1 VTSRRDGTPRAELL
15 LYLVAA
21 IAYIAA
27 GFLAQA
33 VFAWWSY
40 GAAWFVAVVWFVP
53 PLIRRLMK
61 RIRPKTQPERDSA

>member
-1 VTSRRDGTPRAELL
+1 MTTDRLDLA
-15 LYLVAA
+15 LYLAA
-21 IAYIAA
+21 AVIYIAV
-27 GFLAQA
+27 GFVRPE

-61 RIRPKTQPERDSA
+61 RIRPKTQRERDSA